1 MKEREHE
8 GMRDEGNISR
18 LEGEENK
25 EEHSITSINKGIDK
39 ALSQT
44 Y

>member
-1 MKEREHE
+1 MKEREQE
-8 GMRDEGNISR
+8 DMRNEENISR
-18 LEGEENK
+18 LEEEEKK

>member
-1 MKEREHE
+1 MKEWEQE
-8 GMRDEGNISR
+8 DMRNEENIIRS
-18 LEGEENK
+18 EEEENK
-25 EEHSITSINKGIDK
+25 EEHSITSINKRIDK

>member
-1 MKEREHE
+1 
-8 GMRDEGNISR
+8 MRNEGNISR
-18 LEGEENK
+18 LEEENK

>member
-1 MKEREHE
+1 MKEQEHE
-8 GMRDEGNISR
+8 GMRNEENISR
-18 LEGEENK
+18 LEEENK
-25 EEHSITSINKGIDK
+25 QEHSITSINEGIDK

>member
-1 MKEREHE
+1 MKEQEQE
-8 GMRDEGNISR
+8 DMGDKGNISR
-18 LEGEENK
+18 VEEENK
-25 EEHSITSINKGIDK
+25 QEHSITSINEGIDK